1 MKNLPIIRQICAILV
16 GIGILAGIITAI
28 VARFVLPFRPRT
40 TQIVITLPR
49 KHQHLDGLRIAF
61 VTDTHIGPSFS
72 ADRLLPITD
81 ALRRAKPDILLFG
94 GDFISES
101 PRFLESAIP
110 AFAAM
115 VPTARFGAYAVLGN
129 HDVANIRSRVTK
141 PLREIGVQVL
151 ENAAA
156 CIETDRGE
164 LWIAGVDDA
173 MIGKANVE
181 ATFLQVPSEAACIC
195 LWHEP
200 DYADMAE
207 RYGPFLQLSGH
218 THGGQVRFPFL
229 GPLALPRLGRRYTS
243 GRYQIGDMTLYV
255 SNGIGVYRPPV
266 RLNCPPELVFVRLIS

>member
-1 MKNLPIIRQICAILV
+1 MKNVRVIRR
-16 GIGILAGIITAI
+16 ILAVFVAVGVVAAVITAI
-28 VARFVLPFRPRT
+28 VARFFLPFRPRI
-40 TQIVITLPR
+40 TQLVVTLPR

-72 ADRLLPITD
+72 AERLLPITE

-129 HDVANIRSRVTK
+129 HDVSNIRSRVMK
-141 PLREIGVQVL
+141 PLREIGVHVL

-156 CIETDRGE
+156 CIKTDRGD

-181 ATFLQVPSEAACIC
+181 ATFLQVPSEAASIC

-218 THGGQVRFPFL
+218 THGGQVRFPIL
-229 GPLALPRLGRRYTS
+229 GPLALPRLGRRYAS

>member
-1 MKNLPIIRQICAILV
+1 MIRR
-16 GIGILAGIITAI
+16 ILAGFVAVGVFGGVITAI
-28 VARFVLPFRPRT
+28 VARFILPFRPRI
-40 TQIVITLPR
+40 TQLVVTLPR

-61 VTDTHIGPSFS
+61 VTDTHVGPSFS
-72 ADRLLPITD
+72 ADRLLPITE
-81 ALRRAKPDILLFG
+81 ALQREKPDILLFG

-101 PRFLESAIP
+101 PRFLKSAIP
-110 AFAAM
+110 ALASM

-129 HDVANIRSRVTK
+129 HDISNIRSRITK

-151 ENAAA
+151 ENEAV
-156 CIETDRGE
+156 CIKTDRGD

-173 MIGKANVE
+173 MLGKANVE
-181 ATFLQVPSEAACIC
+181 ATFLQVPSDAASLC

-200 DYADMAE
+200 DYAGTAE
-207 RYGPFLQLSGH
+207 EYGPFLQLSGH
-218 THGGQVRFPFL
+218 THGGQVRLPML
-229 GPLALPRLGRRYTS
+229 GPLALPRLGRRYAS

>member
-1 MKNLPIIRQICAILV
+1 MKSTPVVRR
-16 GIGILAGIITAI
+16 ILAVFVVVGVLAGAITAI
-28 VARFVLPFRPRT
+28 VARFILPFRPQI
-40 TQIVITLPR
+40 TQLVVTLPR

-72 ADRLLPITD
+72 ADRLLPITE
-81 ALRRAKPDILLFG
+81 ALRREKPDILLFG

-110 AFAAM
+110 ALAEM

-129 HDVANIRSRVTK
+129 HDVSNIRSRVTK
-141 PLREIGVQVL
+141 PLREIGVHVL
-151 ENAAA
+151 ENDAA
-156 CIETDRGE
+156 CIKTDRGE

-181 ATFLQVPSEAACIC
+181 ATFLRVPSDAACIC

-200 DYADMAE
+200 EYADMAE

-218 THGGQVRFPFL
+218 THGGQVRFPIL
-229 GPLALPRLGRRYTS
+229 GPLALPRLGRRYAS